1 MDPQTAAALGMIAG
15 VAIGVT
21 LACLCKSGKIASLQA
36 DLDTKKDTWCAGCT
50 LHKRL
55 QHKLDYISD
64 REAYI
69 RTLEKRCE
77 SQRRSINALGSTLQ
91 KRTLGVA

>member
-1 MDPQTAAALGMIAG
+1 MVETALAFAFGI
-15 VAIGVT
+15 AIGIT
-21 LACLCKSGKIASLQA
+21 MSCLCKSGKIASLQA

-50 LHKRL
+50 LSKRL

-69 RTLEKRCE
+69 RTLEQRCAN
-77 SQRRSINALGSTLQ
+77 QRKSISALGSTLQ